1 LGSLKESIS
10 DQSDPA
16 ATVGEVRAAAEQSQR
31 QLEQLAADAGPVQAA
46 LFTALQSAESAL
58 LSNLEGQPNDTPI
71 SEASPAVASAV
82 RAVQA
87 AYDSLVSSLNC

>member
-1 LGSLKESIS
+1 
-10 DQSDPA
+10 
-16 ATVGEVRAAAEQSQR
+16 
-31 QLEQLAADAGPVQAA
+31 VQAA

-87 AYDSLVSSLNC
+87 AYDSLMTSLNC